1 MWRRSGRVPGGFCAL
16 VRFGAPG
23 EDVVA
28 LYSKAHKL
36 FSTTPVFCTKED
48 DPLSCT
54 NTNISPNQE
63 QKTRVKTKINLLQLI
78 HGMKIELSTKKKFE
92 QQKASKMMGNARS
105 RLLED
110 EEKSNKHIPELEAAA
125 SAVASSLPFDK
136 QKTTSEL
143 LHLVKKHKEEMN
155 VRRSGTA
162 DLSKLMASMK
172 IRKKPVKRDA
182 FRAFSEIECDEDEE
196 GNMAHI
202 NEFSRIKSNLFSG
215 ERLQIFTPKP
225 EGAHE
230 TDVVAIPT
238 LWDVEFAKTIA
249 SNFQHQPQ
257 NGFEE
262 MIQWTKEGKLWEFPI
277 NNEVGLEDDAEF
289 YEHIFLDKHLADFPK
304 EGPIRHFM
312 ELVACGLSK
321 NPYLSVKEKIEH
333 IQWFRDYFKEKE
345 ALLKEIEAHEK
356 EALIEIENILK

>member
-1 MWRRSGRVPGGFCAL
+1 MWRGSARVPGRLCAL
-16 VRFGAPG
+16 VRFGAPR
-23 EDVVA
+23 EDVGVA
-28 LYSKAHKL
+28 LHSKAHKF
-36 FSTTPVFCTKED
+36 FSTTPAFCTNGDEQVN
-48 DPLSCT
+48 CT
-54 NTNISPNQE
+54 NTSVSPDQE
-63 QKTRVKTKINLLQLI
+63 QKTEVQTKKNLLQLVR
-78 HGMKIELSTKKKFE
+78 GMKIELSTKKKIME
-92 QQKASKMMGNARS
+92 NAKS

-110 EEKSNKHIPELEAAA
+110 DEKSNQHVPELEAAA

-155 VRRSGTA
+155 AHKLS
-162 DLSKLMASMK
+162 DLSKIMASMK
-172 IRKKPVKRDA
+172 IRRKPIKQKA
-182 FRAFSEIECDEDEE
+182 FPASSQIACDEDED

-202 NEFSRIKSNLFSG
+202 SEISRIKRNLYSG
-215 ERLQIFTPKP
+215 ERLQIFTPKS
-225 EGAHE
+225 EGAHK
-230 TDVVAIPT
+230 TDTVAIPT
-238 LWDVEFAKTIA
+238 IWDLEFAKTIT
-249 SNFQHQPQ
+249 SNFSPQ

-277 NNEVGLEDDAEF
+277 NNEVGLEVDAEF

-321 NPYLSVKEKIEH
+321 NPYLSVKQKVEH

-345 ALLKEIEAHEK
+345 QLLKEIEAHEK
-356 EALIEIENILK
+356 EALVQIENILK

>member
-1 MWRRSGRVPGGFCAL
+1 MWRRSVRVPGSFCAL

-28 LYSKAHKL
+28 LYSKAHKF
-36 FSTTPVFCTKED
+36 FSTTTVFCTKED
-48 DPLSCT
+48 NPLSCT
-54 NTNISPNQE
+54 STNISSNQE
-63 QKTRVKTKINLLQLI
+63 QKTQVNTKKNLLQLI
-78 HGMKIELSTKKKFE
+78 NGMKIELSTKKKI
-92 QQKASKMMGNARS
+92 MDNARS

-110 EEKSNKHIPELEAAA
+110 DEKSNEHIPELEAAA

-162 DLSKLMASMK
+162 DLSKIMASMK
-172 IRKKPVKRDA
+172 IRKKPVKRDV
-182 FRAFSEIECDEDEE
+182 FRASSEIECDEDED
-196 GNMAHI
+196 GNWAHI
-202 NEFSRIKSNLFSG
+202 KEHRIKRNLFSG

-230 TDVVAIPT
+230 TDTVAIPT
-238 LWDVEFAKTIA
+238 LWDLEFAKTIA
-249 SNFQHQPQ
+249 SNFQHPPQ

-277 NNEVGLEDDAEF
+277 NNEAGLEDDTEF

-321 NPYLSVKEKIEH
+321 NPYLSVKEKVEH

-345 ALLKEIEAHEK
+345 GLLKEIEAHEK

>member
-1 MWRRSGRVPGGFCAL
+1 MWRRSARVPGRLRAV
-16 VRFGAPG
+16 VRFGAPR
-23 EDVVA
+23 EDVGVA
-28 LYSKAHKL
+28 LHRKAHKF
-36 FSTTPVFCTKED
+36 FSTTPALCTNED
-48 DPLSCT
+48 EQVNCT
-54 NTNISPNQE
+54 NTSVSPDQE
-63 QKTRVKTKINLLQLI
+63 QKTEVQAKKNLLQLI
-78 HGMKIELSTKKKFE
+78 HGMKIELSTKKKIME
-92 QQKASKMMGNARS
+92 NAKSK
-105 RLLED
+105 LLEED
-110 EEKSNKHIPELEAAA
+110 EQSNQHVPELEAAA

-155 VRRSGTA
+155 AHKLA
-162 DLSKLMASMK
+162 DLSKIMASMK
-172 IRKKPVKRDA
+172 IRRKPIKQKA
-182 FRAFSEIECDEDEE
+182 LRASSQIECDEDED

-202 NEFSRIKSNLFSG
+202 NEISRIKRNLYSG
-215 ERLQIFTPKP
+215 ERLQIFTPKS

-230 TDVVAIPT
+230 TDTVAIPT
-238 LWDVEFAKTIA
+238 IWDLEFAKTIA
-249 SNFQHQPQ
+249 SNVSPQ

-321 NPYLSVKEKIEH
+321 NPYLTVKQKVEH

-345 ALLKEIEAHEK
+345 QLLKEIEAHEK
-356 EALIEIENILK
+356 EALVQIENISK